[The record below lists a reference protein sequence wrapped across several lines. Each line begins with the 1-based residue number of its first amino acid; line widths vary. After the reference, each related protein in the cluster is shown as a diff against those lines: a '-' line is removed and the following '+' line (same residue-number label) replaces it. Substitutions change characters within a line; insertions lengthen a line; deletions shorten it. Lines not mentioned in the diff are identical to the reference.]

1 MRRRSLAERG
11 INKGCPV
18 SLKASLPADFLGDTL
33 GGLENG
39 MKIILLKQLGPAELQ
54 NVGMDSTAL

>member
-1 MRRRSLAERG
+1 MPDPL
-11 INKGCPV
+11 
-18 SLKASLPADFLGDTL
+18 DTL

-39 MKIILLKQLGPAELQ
+39 MKIVLLKQLGPAELQ